1 MSSRHPPEEGG
12 VYSFPGGLTIT
23 ENYVVI
29 NFGVGYDDEMWDSLR
44 KAEPW
49 SGAVIG
55 AAIEDHRIEGPGLI
69 EEIYKKCFGRECEL
83 RQIPYVRELRVQLE
97 YKGFVFE
104 EQLRLD
110 FLIDDVLILEFKT
123 VQEILPIHEAQLMSY
138 MKLLKKPLGLLFNF
152 HELVLKNGIRRLV
165 LKEALSS

>member
-1 MSSRHPPEEGG
+1 
-12 VYSFPGGLTIT
+12 
-23 ENYVVI
+23 
-29 NFGVGYDDEMWDSLR
+29 MWDSLR

-55 AAIEDHRIEGPGLI
+55 AVIEVHRIERPGLI

-97 YKGFVFE
+97 YKGFVFD
-104 EQLRLD
+104 EQLGLD
-110 FLIDDVLILEFKT
+110 FLIDDVLILEFKA
-123 VQEILPIHEAQLMSY
+123 VQQILPIHEAQLMRY

>member
-1 MSSRHPPEEGG
+1 MERCRNRRCDRSSSNRGA
-12 VYSFPGGLTIT
+12 GL
-23 ENYVVI
+23 NRR
-29 NFGVGYDDEMWDSLR
+29 DLQKMLR
-44 KAEPW
+44 
-49 SGAVIG
+49 SRV
-55 AAIEDHRIEGPGLI
+55 
-69 EEIYKKCFGRECEL
+69 EL
-83 RQIPYVRELRVQLE
+83 RQLPYVRELRAQLE

-110 FLIDDVLILEFKT
+110 FLIDDVLILEFKA
-123 VQEILPIHEAQLMSY
+123 VQELLPIHEAQLMSY